1 MMIPGAF
8 PPHAQ
13 CDQGALPPHLTAS
26 GSGVWSWAW
35 VTTRPLQRV
44 SSDCPKKKMP
54 VGGLSMQN
62 CECVC
67 VWLTKLSFP
76 GGRGGQWRWWPQWC
90 FCSVLAG
97 LHFTLYHCCW
107 TMVTHTH
114 SPNILLLSYLWSS
127 ESMRV
132 VSHPGVWVVFYFR
145 SDTCWGQFLQSLHDL
160 NIIMFFF

>member
-26 GSGVWSWAW
+26 GSRVWSWAW

-44 SSDCPKKKMP
+44 SSDCPKKNASRWIVYAELWMCVRLINQVVVSRRKRRAVKMMAT
-54 VGGLSMQN
+54 V
-62 CECVC
+62 
-67 VWLTKLSFP
+67 
-76 GGRGGQWRWWPQWC
+76 
-90 FCSVLAG
+90 VLLFGA
-97 LHFTLYHCCW
+97 CW
-107 TMVTHTH
+107 APFHLVSLLLDYGNTHTH

-132 VSHPGVWVVFYFR
+132 VSHPGVRVVFYFR